1 MPRSRIY
8 TRWLITRFYISRPNT
23 LWKRYVVGFFLIAAT
38 VYASHALS
46 LATITAA
53 ENDADVLTT
62 SSRQLTRSQTILFLL
77 SEIANAD
84 DPQIH
89 TRLEA
94 ALDEFEQAHDR
105 LVTMDDLSPELQALY
120 FEHRPISLDAY
131 SRRFV
136 QMVGIAAYAEAR
148 EAQELRT
155 VLSQWGKGPMITMLE
170 TAADMF
176 QQESKARIDWLHHV
190 QHITLFL
197 AVLVLLLEALLIFLP
212 AQVSVDR
219 AIRRL
224 ERRKQQLV
232 RSLNTLKERN
242 ADLID
247 ARHHLSYAAS
257 HDALTGLLNRRA
269 IYKHLCLDDE
279 MLQGGDI
286 TRCVIKVDLDQF
298 KTVNDSLG
306 HNVGDRVLVHV
317 AEILKRETEKEHHV
331 GRVGGDEF
339 VILIENPPSREAVV
353 DLAHRIIKAI
363 SMPLDFDGVRSKLG
377 ASIGFTI
384 AFSTETTP
392 DQLLIES
399 DLALYEA
406 KRAGQG
412 QVFAY
417 SDELAQEIDSRRT
430 LYCEITQALAGDQ
443 FEAYLQPQVDAET
456 DKIYGCE
463 VLARWRHPKHGIV
476 PPGTF
481 IAAAEEAGLVDQID
495 RIIMEKGLDILEDL
509 LSHGIEIPMISVNAS
524 PPTLRDPHLTERL
537 LQEVR
542 ARHLKPEQLTIEVL
556 ESTLIERKD
565 DAALRT
571 VESLSRAG
579 FSVVLDDFGT
589 GYSSMSNLS
598 VLELNGLKLDQS
610 LVKPIP
616 EPRADS
622 IIAAMVLLSRKLG
635 MTVIAEG
642 VETEA
647 HRRTVRD
654 LGCHVIQGYAVSKP
668 IPKDEF
674 IDWYHARPTQDA
686 RARASG

>member
-1 MPRSRIY
+1 MF
-8 TRWLITRFYISRPNT
+8 TRWLITRFYISRPNA
-23 LWKRYVVGFFLIAAT
+23 LWKRYAVGFFLIAAT
-38 VYASHALS
+38 IYVSHALS
-46 LATITAA
+46 HATITAA

-62 SSRQLTRSQTILFLL
+62 SSQQLTRSQTILFLL
-77 SEIANAD
+77 SEIDNQE
-84 DPQIH
+84 DPQIYI
-89 TRLEA
+89 RLEA
-94 ALDEFEQAHDR
+94 ALDEFERAHDR
-105 LVTMDDLSPELQALY
+105 LMATPDLSPQLQKLY
-120 FEHRPISLDAY
+120 FEQRPISLDAY

-136 QMVGIAAYAEAR
+136 QMVGIAAYSEGQEALK
-148 EAQELRT
+148 LRT
-155 VLSQWGKGPMITMLE
+155 ILSQWGKGAMVKMLEEAADLFKQESEARIAWLHKVLHFTLFATML
-170 TAADMF
+170 
-176 QQESKARIDWLHHV
+176 V
-190 QHITLFL
+190 LF
-197 AVLVLLLEALLIFLP
+197 LEALLIFLP
-212 AQVSVDR
+212 AQVSVNR
-219 AIRRL
+219 AIQRL
-224 ERRKQQLV
+224 ERRKRQLV
-232 RSLNTLKERN
+232 RSLNALKKRS

-247 ARHHLSYAAS
+247 ARHHLTYVAN

-269 IYKHLCLDDE
+269 IYKQLCLDDE
-279 MLQGGDI
+279 MLQGGDV
-286 TRCVIKVDLDQF
+286 TRCVIKVDLDEF

-306 HNVGDRVLVHV
+306 HTAGDRVLVHV
-317 AEILKRETEKEHHV
+317 AEILKRETETEHHV

-339 VILIENPPSREAVV
+339 VVLIENPHSCEAVM
-353 DLAHRIIKAI
+353 DLAHRITKAV
-363 SMPLDFDGVRSKLG
+363 SMPLDFGGVHSKLG

-384 AFSTETTP
+384 AFSTDTTP

-406 KRAGQG
+406 KRAGRG

-417 SDELAQEIDSRRT
+417 SDELVREIDSRRT
-430 LYCEITQALAGDQ
+430 LYCEITQALVGDQ
-443 FEAYLQPQVDAET
+443 FEAYLQPQVDTET
-456 DKIYGCE
+456 DEIYGCE

-476 PPGTF
+476 APGTF

-495 RIIMEKGLDILEDL
+495 RIIMEKGLDILEDF
-509 LSHGIEIPMISVNAS
+509 LSQGIKIPMISVNAS
-524 PPTLRDPHLTERL
+524 PPTLRDPHLTDRL

-556 ESTLIERKD
+556 ESTLIERD
-565 DAALRT
+565 DDVALRT

-647 HRRTVRD
+647 HRRTIRH
-654 LGCHVIQGYAVSKP
+654 LGCQVIQGYAVSKP
-668 IPKDEF
+668 IPRDEF
-674 IDWYHARPTQDA
+674 IDWYYARLTKGA
-686 RARASG
+686 RSRASG